1 MSEIQQGTGYNRGS
15 ERTERHQLPKEIL
28 ADSMRIEGDI
38 WIVSGSNASTFD
50 SSQAERLTMS
60 AQIAA
65 MPRCSYDQNNGVVAF
80 KTADN
85 EFRIAPYSRRL
96 SLALT
101 EAGYV
106 TTGVFVP
113 LSNGEQLA
121 IPEQRREWALITARV
136 NVQRN
141 EDRVEACRQTY
152 LAEARAQGITHG
164 LAQSA
169 AFEGRLI
176 KADGAQFLVS
186 PEGAP
191 EIYPSAFDHTL
202 RDEVTLRAP
211 QVGRY
216 ATNNGLL
223 AFVDET
229 GTTYVVRSTARND
242 QIMRE
247 AGYTEGGV
255 FVPFSNGEILVNADL
270 RALMSLLRAEPYEG
284 CAGTVRD

>member
-1 MSEIQQGTGYNRGS
+1 MSEIHQGTGYKRGP
-15 ERTERHQLPKEIL
+15 ELTERHQLPRDIL
-28 ADSMRIEGDI
+28 ANSMRIEGDI
-38 WIVSGSNASTFD
+38 LIANDTDAGTFD

-80 KTADN
+80 KTADD

-106 TTGVFVP
+106 STGVFVP

-121 IPEQRREWALITARV
+121 IPEQRGEWALITARV

-152 LAEARAQGITHG
+152 LAEARVRGITHG
-164 LAQSA
+164 LTQSA

-176 KADGAQFLVS
+176 KADGAQFLVP

-202 RDEVTLRAP
+202 RDELTLRAP

-223 AFVDET
+223 AFVDES
-229 GTTYVVRSTARND
+229 GTTYVVKGTERKD
-242 QIMRE
+242 QIMRA
-247 AGYTEGGV
+247 AGYKEGGV
-255 FVPFSNGEILVNADL
+255 VVPFSNGEILVDPDL
-270 RALMSLLRAEPYEG
+270 LALMSLLGAEPY
-284 CAGTVRD
+284 

>member
-1 MSEIQQGTGYNRGS
+1 MREIHQGTGYNRGP
-15 ERTERHQLPKEIL
+15 ELTGRHQLPQDIL
-28 ADSMRIEGDI
+28 ANSMRIEGDI
-38 WIVSGSNASTFD
+38 WIAIGTDHGTFD
-50 SSQAERLTMS
+50 SCRAERLTMA

-80 KTADN
+80 KTADD

-106 TTGVFVP
+106 TTGIFVP
-113 LSNGEQLA
+113 LSNGEQLV
-121 IPEQRREWALITARV
+121 IPEQRQEWALITARV
-136 NVQRN
+136 QVQRN

-152 LAEARAQGITHG
+152 LAEARVQGIKHG
-164 LAQSA
+164 VAQSA
-169 AFEGRLI
+169 AFEGRLV
-176 KADGAQFLVS
+176 KADGALFMV
-186 PEGAP
+186 PPGRAP

-229 GTTYVVRSTARND
+229 GTTYVVKSTERND
-242 QIMRE
+242 QIMRA
-247 AGYTEGGV
+247 AGYNEGGV
-255 FVPFSNGEILVNADL
+255 FVPFSNGEILLDPDL
-270 RALMSLLRAEPYEG
+270 LALMSLLGAEPY
-284 CAGTVRD
+284 